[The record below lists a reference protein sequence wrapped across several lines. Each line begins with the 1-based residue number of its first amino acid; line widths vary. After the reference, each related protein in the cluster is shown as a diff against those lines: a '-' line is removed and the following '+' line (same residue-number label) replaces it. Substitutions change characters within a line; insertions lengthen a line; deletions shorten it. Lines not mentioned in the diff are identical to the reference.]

1 MIGNKS
7 GLEGPPFG
15 ISINFIILI
24 LSNGTTIE
32 RGFCLKSPQL
42 KNDQLKID
50 LLKVESSKNRSVK
63 SRQLEKV
70 DNVV

>member
-32 RGFCLKSPQL
+32 RLDYNFLALFFPNSGPLCG
-42 KNDQLKID
+42 NGMT
-50 LLKVESSKNRSVK
+50 SK
-63 SRQLEKV
+63 
-70 DNVV
+70 

>member
-42 KNDQLKID
+42 KND
-50 LLKVESSKNRSVK
+50 LLKVDFI
-63 SRQLEKV
+63 EKV
-70 DNVV
+70 ANVVGGRDINLAGSK